1 MFSQYANDAEYIG
14 SDAWEK
20 VKINT
25 KKLKRNHKSAIQ
37 SKFEDVLGIG
47 QCFVYC
53 VNKSKQHFQ
62 EKEKPQNADLSAFW
76 SYPYTAGKGT

>member
-47 QCFVYC
+47 
-53 VNKSKQHFQ
+53 
-62 EKEKPQNADLSAFW
+62 
-76 SYPYTAGKGT
+76 